1 MIKVRLHK
9 ITGTIFI
16 VMLMFNLY
24 GQDSLINV
32 KDSLSLEEK
41 IDSIAHSLL
50 SRDSD
55 SLNGYLFEDLFGI
68 IDTSVQSQYPFIQ
81 FEHNNYQFYTKDSP
95 SFEKLFFAIQ
105 QMVKTKKG
113 KLNFYHIGGSHVQ
126 ADIYTN
132 DIRESLQEYWEDL
145 PGERGWVFPFKMAKT
160 NNPWN
165 YSFSSDNEWVGY
177 RSVVTRPDSIQYG
190 LLGMA
195 ISSTDSLIHLSF
207 DYKGTGVRPPIDHI
221 RVYHNKGKLPY
232 TIRYDSIKTPT
243 LLQYTNEEIGFTDTY
258 FKSEVN
264 AFDVSFVRIADTL
277 LSDSMMTDSLVIDTI
292 PLEPLYI
299 YGFELMNKRPG
310 ISYTAIGINGAG
322 LYTYRDNENF
332 MEQLAQAPPDFFAFS
347 VGTNDGN
354 VPYDKFHPE
363 EFKANLEGLMKK
375 ILAVNPNCAILLTVP
390 NDSYYK
396 RKFLNKNIDRERT
409 VMIELA
415 KKYNLPIWDLYGI
428 MGELGSSR
436 TWQVN
441 QLMKRDL
448 VHFTADGYHLKGDLF
463 FEAFLKW
470 IEQMENRPQ
479 QTILKRD

>member
-1 MIKVRLHK
+1 MRMNK

-16 VMLMFNLY
+16 FMLMFSLY
-24 GQDSLINV
+24 GQDNMKSI
-32 KDSLSLEEK
+32 KDSISIDEK
-41 IDSIAHSLL
+41 LDSVAAPLL
-50 SRDSD
+50 SRTSD

-81 FEHNNYQFYTKDSP
+81 FNHNNYQFYTKDSP
-95 SFEKLFFAIQ
+95 SFEKLFFDIQ
-105 QMVKTKKG
+105 QMVKTKSG
-113 KLNFYHIGGSHVQ
+113 KLNFYHIGGSHIQ

-132 DIRESLQEYWEDL
+132 DMREDLQDYWEGL
-145 PGERGWVFPFKMAKT
+145 PGERGWVFPFKLAKT

-165 YSFSSDNEWVGY
+165 YGFTSNNDWTGY
-177 RSVVTRPDSIQYG
+177 RSVVTRPDSVQYG

-195 ISSTDSLIHLSF
+195 ISSTDSLIDLSF
-207 DYKGTGVRPPIDHI
+207 NYKGSGVRPPIDHV

-232 TIRYDSIKTPT
+232 KISYDSIKTPI
-243 LLQYTNEEIGFTDTY
+243 LLQYTNEDIGFTDTY
-258 FKSEVN
+258 FKKEVN
-264 AFDVSFVRIADTL
+264 AFDLRFVRITDTL
-277 LSDSMMTDSLVIDTI
+277 MSDSIYSESVHLDSL
-292 PLEPLYI
+292 PKEPLYI

-310 ISYTAIGINGAG
+310 ISYTAIGVNGAG

-354 VPYDKFHPE
+354 VPYDKFKPE
-363 EFKANLEGLMKK
+363 EFKENLEGLMKK

-390 NDSYYK
+390 NDSYY
-396 RKFLNKNIDRERT
+396 RRRFLNKNIDRERT
-409 VMIELA
+409 VIIELA
-415 KKYNLPIWDLYGI
+415 KKYKLPVWDLYGL

-436 TWQVN
+436 TWQIN
-441 QLMKRDL
+441 KLMKRDL
-448 VHFTADGYHLKGDLF
+448 VHFTVDGYHLKGDLF